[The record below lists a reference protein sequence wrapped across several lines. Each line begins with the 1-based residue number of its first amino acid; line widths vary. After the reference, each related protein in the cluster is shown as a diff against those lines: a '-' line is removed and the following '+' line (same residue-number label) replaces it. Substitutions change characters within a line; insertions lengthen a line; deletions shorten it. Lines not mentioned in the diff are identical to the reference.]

1 MDCKETDEY
10 ISAVV
15 DKERLEQQQQ
25 RAVSEH
31 IERCVGCRNEY
42 EMEVITKSV
51 VQKHLRMIP
60 TPPQLL
66 NCILRRIRRAES
78 IQTLNHMLKQPRDL
92 FLYPV
97 PRAVVVVAA
106 LVVAIIVGVVYFQS
120 RNENYP
126 VDTGRRDMI
135 LEAVN
140 QYRSYAAGAVGLQV
154 KSSDVTEIRKF
165 FQGRVDFEVV
175 VPTLRGWS
183 LLGGVFTKCNG
194 AGIAHLVYSKDDLII
209 LLCQSNVNDVIRNA
223 RFDLPVE
230 AKTAIA
236 KGGWYTAK
244 PHEDCIVAV
253 WRENHVVCSAVAGID
268 KTELMELLTLR

>member
-1 MDCKETDEY
+1 MDCRETGEY

-15 DKERLEQQQQ
+15 DKELLEQREQ
-25 RAVSEH
+25 RDVSEH

-51 VQKHLRMIP
+51 VQKHVRMVP
-60 TPPQLL
+60 TPPQVV
-66 NCILRRIRRAES
+66 NCILRRIGRAES
-78 IQTLNHMLKQPRDL
+78 VQTLKYLLKQLKGL
-92 FLYPV
+92 FSYSV
-97 PRAVVVVAA
+97 PRAVVAVTA
-106 LVVAIIVGVVYFQS
+106 LAVAIILGIVYFQS
-120 RNENYP
+120 RNESYP

-140 QYRSYAAGAVGLQV
+140 HYRAYTAGAVGLQV

-183 LLGGVFTKCNG
+183 LLGGVFTECNG
-194 AGIAHLVYSKDDLII
+194 AGIAHLVYSKNDLII
-209 LLCQSNVNDVIRNA
+209 FICQSNMNDVMTNA

-236 KGGWYTAK
+236 NGGWYTAK

-253 WRENHVVCSAVAGID
+253 WRENQIVCSAVAGID
-268 KTELMELLTLR
+268 KTELMELLTSR